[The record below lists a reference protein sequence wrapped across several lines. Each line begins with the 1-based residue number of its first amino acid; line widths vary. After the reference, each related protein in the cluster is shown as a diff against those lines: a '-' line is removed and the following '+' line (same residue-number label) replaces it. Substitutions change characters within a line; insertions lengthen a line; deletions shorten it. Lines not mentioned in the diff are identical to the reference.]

1 MSGARV
7 KIAELD
13 EGQLAKLRAL
23 ESELGT
29 WVVALEREFRLAEL
43 SDEKL
48 GKLQGVEDELGVV
61 LLAYEA
67 EQC

>member
-7 KIAELD
+7 KIAQLD
-13 EGQLAKLRAL
+13 GSRLAKVRAL

-48 GKLQGVEDELGVV
+48 GKLQAVEDELGVV

-67 EQC
+67 GQC